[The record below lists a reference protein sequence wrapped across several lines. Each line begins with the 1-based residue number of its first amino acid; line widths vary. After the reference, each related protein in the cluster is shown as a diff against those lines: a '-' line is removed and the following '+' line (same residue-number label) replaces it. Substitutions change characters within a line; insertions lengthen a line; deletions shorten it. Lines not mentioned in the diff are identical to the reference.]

1 MPGSLQTRAFFCLN
15 TRRYSL
21 YKNATS
27 SILWFKSLIC
37 FTPHE
42 LQLTRIW
49 SLFGLVW
56 VGDTVGVG
64 HCLSTDPKTNV
75 APKTTVALSPIEPHW
90 YGLTGEPSQCF
101 RIEGQPLL
109 RQVYCLQFFQC
120 LFGYC
125 CQIDP
130 YKLWTA
136 RHQLVPAMAYG
147 VMAYIYLSEEGEP
160 ISFQILIWFVL
171 HGACI
176 DHLEIIK
183 NDKSSFATIFQA
195 KKPKRPTGSQIKNFV
210 QYHTYKI
217 KVKAFTKSKTIVLL
231 NLDLFPPLHSIA
243 GELSADTD
251 WGRFNCWQRFP
262 VEESRLMVSRARK

>member
-1 MPGSLQTRAFFCLN
+1 MQPAAFFDLNPWFVLRLTSCNWRGSDLCLALCG
-15 TRRYSL
+15 SVSGI
-21 YKNATS
+21 A
-27 SILWFKSLIC
+27 
-37 FTPHE
+37 
-42 LQLTRIW
+42 
-49 SLFGLVW
+49 
-56 VGDTVGVG
+56 
-64 HCLSTDPKTNV
+64 CLLKTNV

-90 YGLTGEPSQCF
+90 YGLTGEPSQCL

-109 RQVYCLQFFQC
+109 CQVYCLQFFQC

-136 RHQLVPAMAYG
+136 RHQLVLAMAYG

-171 HGACI
+171 HEACI

-183 NDKSSFATIFQA
+183 NDKPNFATIFQA
-195 KKPKRPTGSQIKNFV
+195 RKPKRPTGSQIKNFV

-231 NLDLFPPLHSIA
+231 NLDLFRPSI
-243 GELSADTD
+243 
-251 WGRFNCWQRFP
+251 P
-262 VEESRLMVSRARK
+262 